1 MLDKY
6 KIGHFTDL
14 SKGTGC
20 TVIVPP
26 ANNIASACVRGAS
39 PGTRELALLAP
50 DKKVSRIDA
59 LVLTGGSAF
68 GLGCAHGVMEALAK
82 QNTGYETKYGVVPIV
97 PAAVI
102 FDKNIGDPKAYPTN
116 ENAEQALRQAK
127 FSNDVMGSIGAG
139 TGATIG
145 KWLGMESAMKAGI
158 GISNLKRDK
167 ISVSVLTV
175 VNAVGD
181 VIGYD
186 GNIMAGAI
194 DPNGNFYARDDS
206 LLRWQES
213 KMGMSA
219 NTVLSAVM
227 INAKITKQQAYF
239 LAERAHYGIARRIDP
254 SHTSFDGD
262 VVFVI
267 SSPQIETNIDLLSSM
282 IVKSV
287 EESIIKSVKHAK
299 SLFGIKSYQGNKK

>member
-1 MLDKY
+1 MLTHF
-6 KIGHFTDL
+6 KIGHYTDS

-26 ANNIASACVRGAS
+26 SNNIASACVRGSS

-68 GLGCAHGVMEALAK
+68 GLGCAHGVMEALAD
-82 QNTGYETKYGVVPIV
+82 QNIGYETKFGVVPIV

-102 FDKNIGDPKAYPTN
+102 FDKNIGDSKVYPTN
-116 ENAEQALRQAK
+116 SDAIKAL
-127 FSNDVMGSIGAG
+127 NDAQYNNDTMGSIGAG

-145 KWLGMESAMKAGI
+145 KWKGMESAMKAGI
-158 GISNLKRDK
+158 GITTLVRDGIK
-167 ISVSVLTV
+167 VSALTV

-186 GNIMAGAI
+186 GNILAGAI
-194 DPNGNFYARDDS
+194 DPAGNFYAQSDS
-206 LLRWQES
+206 LSRWRTSQL
-213 KMGMSA
+213 GMSA
-219 NTVLSAVM
+219 NTVLSAVVV
-227 INAKITKQQAYF
+227 NAKISKQQAFF

-267 SSPQIETNIDLLSSM
+267 SVPEVEVNIDMASSM

-287 EESIIKSVKHAK
+287 EDSIVNSVKNSK
-299 SLFGIKSYQGNKK
+299 SLFGIKSYQDINK